1 MTFLQKMNSSPLL
14 QKEDIDMT
22 LEDLKY
28 LFAYFQV
35 FSPDP
40 EREIIAFWSRFSGI
54 QGKGGTK
61 DVSEW
66 TE

>member
-1 MTFLQKMNSSPLL
+1 MA
-14 QKEDIDMT
+14 

-40 EREIIAFWSRFSGI
+40 EREVDLFWSRFSGE
-54 QGKGGTK
+54 QGAGGTR

>member
-1 MTFLQKMNSSPLL
+1 
-14 QKEDIDMT
+14 MT

-40 EREIIAFWSRFSGI
+40 EREVDLFWSRFSGT
-54 QGKGGTK
+54 QGAGGTK

-66 TE
+66 NG